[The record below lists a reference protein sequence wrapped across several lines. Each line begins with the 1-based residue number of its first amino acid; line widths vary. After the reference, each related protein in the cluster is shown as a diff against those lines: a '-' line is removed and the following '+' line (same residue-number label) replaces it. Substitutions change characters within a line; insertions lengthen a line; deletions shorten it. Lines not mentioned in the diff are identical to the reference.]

1 MQEIYIKY
9 ENLKKFILTIDNQNE
24 WVIYLQTVPYE
35 AFHLTIKD
43 KIAKNLSQD
52 EMYNEIIATAR
63 IESDK
68 INDTQKTTLKRY
80 IAYFSAISKLF

>member
-9 ENLKKFILTIDNQNE
+9 ESLKRFILTIDAQNE

-35 AFHLTIKD
+35 AFYLTIKD

-52 EMYNEIIATAR
+52 QMYDEIISTAR

-68 INDTQKTTLKRY
+68 ISDTHKTTLKRY
-80 IAYFSAISKLF
+80 IQYFTAISKLF